1 MSQTIL
7 RLPAVL
13 KRTGLSRSTTYL
25 MISRKEFPPSVSLGD
40 RAVGWIESEIDQWLE
55 DRIAAS
61 REQK

>member
-13 KRTGLSRSTTYL
+13 KRTGLSSSTTYL
-25 MISRKEFPPSVSLGD
+25 KISRKEFPSPVSLGD
-40 RAVGWIESEIDQWLE
+40 RAVGWIESEVDQWIE

-61 REQK
+61 REEL